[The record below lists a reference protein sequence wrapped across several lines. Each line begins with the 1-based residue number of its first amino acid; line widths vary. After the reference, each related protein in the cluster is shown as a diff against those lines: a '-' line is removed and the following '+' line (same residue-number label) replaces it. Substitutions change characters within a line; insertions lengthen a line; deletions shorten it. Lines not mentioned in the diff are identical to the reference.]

1 MKTHTA
7 RRSLV
12 HSVILSLAV
21 CVLPA
26 SATAVENL
34 VKNGDFATD
43 TGGWSLRLPHKTEV
57 FATLAR
63 NDSGEASVLIINGGD
78 SKASVMLQHPLSATL
93 VKDAVYVVEFDTRA
107 DAPKTIDVVF
117 RSTDNAILGGTY
129 NLPSDPS
136 VSHHKFVYT
145 HTREDA
151 GGVKLTFRIGG
162 NAIPVSFDNVKVTR
176 QPAAP

>member
-1 MKTHTA
+1 MNP
-7 RRSLV
+7 RRTVLLGLV
-12 HSVILSLAV
+12 LCL
-21 CVLPA
+21 LPIA
-26 SATAVENL
+26 SRAADVATDNL

-43 TGGWSLRLPHKTEV
+43 TDGWTLRIPQKTEV

-63 NDSGEASVLIINGGD
+63 NDSGEASVLIVNGGG
-78 SKASVMLQHPLSATL
+78 SKAAVMLQHLLATPL

-129 NLPSDPS
+129 NLPADPS
-136 VSHHKFVYT
+136 VTHHKFTYT

-151 GGVKLTFRIGG
+151 AGVKLTFRIGG
-162 NAIPVSFDNVKVTR
+162 NAIPVSFDNVTVTR
-176 QPAAP
+176 QTITP